1 MADIV
6 PSSQKQEIII
16 PPHLAK
22 DYEELQYVI
31 EQIIKD
37 VDTRSK
43 RIYRRNGNIFGVWLL
58 QNEIAPR
65 TLIRDDMRDYH
76 EYLEEHYSN
85 VTAQNIWSV
94 ASAILTEYVQSGRIK
109 NHPMKGVKGFEVN
122 NESTHTVLQKHEAET
137 LLRQIDRSTAIG
149 KRDYAMLQ
157 VLLRT
162 GLRRF
167 ECADLKLEHLIMD
180 QGHQVLVVYGK
191 GKRRDNVKVPVDVY
205 RHIQSYL
212 ETCDIHLDITR
223 PTDRNPE
230 IDKLPLFF
238 GFKRNGKPSYK
249 PIGGHQIYKI
259 VVAYAQKAGFDVTP
273 HGLRGTL
280 ITYLLGE
287 GEPLHKVQYYVRHQR
302 PETTERYDRRKKNLD
317 ESPADKFFLQ

>member
-1 MADIV
+1 MTDLI
-6 PSSQKQEIII
+6 PSQGNQEVVI
-16 PPHLAK
+16 PPHLTR

-31 EQIIKD
+31 EQVVKG
-37 VDTRSK
+37 VALRSR
-43 RIYRRNGNIFGVWLL
+43 RIYQRNGNIFGLWLL

-65 TLIRDDMRDYH
+65 QLTRDDMRDYH
-76 EYLEEHYSN
+76 IYLEEHYSN

-94 ASAILTEYVQSGRIK
+94 ASAILTEYVQSQRLK
-109 NHPMKGVKGFEVN
+109 NHPMKNVKGFEVN
-122 NESTHTVLQKHEAET
+122 KESTHTVLQKHEAET
-137 LLRQIDRSTAIG
+137 LLRQIDRSTIIG

-167 ECADLKLEHLIMD
+167 ECAGLHIGQLRMD
-180 QGHQVLVVYGK
+180 QGHHILVVEGK
-191 GKRRDNVKVPVDVY
+191 GQRQDNVKVPVDVY
-205 RHIQSYL
+205 RHIQEYL
-212 ETCDIHLDITR
+212 SACDISLDISR
-223 PTDRNPE
+223 PVDRNSE

-238 GFKRNGKPSYK
+238 GFKRNGKPSYQ
-249 PIGGHQIYKI
+249 PIGGHQVYKI
-259 VVAYAQKAGFDVTP
+259 VVAYAKKAGFDVTP